1 MFLINWP
8 RVLYSS
14 VPLLLGAEA
23 VPPEVPSEVL
33 MLPSGC
39 GWLLSVASSNQTGG
53 AVPEADLML
62 KLIPLYALTS

>member
-1 MFLINWP
+1 M
-8 RVLYSS
+8 
-14 VPLLLGAEA
+14 LLGAEA

-39 GWLLSVASSNQTGG
+39 GWLLSVASSNQMGG
-53 AVPEADLML
+53 AVPDADLML